1 LSKKQYKPRLSAS
14 INRKGVLDIDTVK
27 GCSEGMKANPDGG
40 CYGLCYAYKA
50 AECRGFD
57 FTISVSRQ
65 PKDEDNAV
73 IENLVKNNSAGWFRI
88 GTMGDPSH
96 DWPLTFYICEWLGKM
111 KTPIIVTKHWRE
123 IPQYMLE
130 RLVSLGVVFN
140 TSISALDS
148 DEEREFRIGQYFRL
162 SKYGAKSV
170 LRIVS
175 CEFGD
180 TDEGRYLGNIQNWLF
195 MYRPFID
202 NPLRIPT
209 TDKRVTEGTIK
220 VRRMTDLGGGS
231 TVSVWDESCY
241 IGPCEQCPDQCG
253 VNFYSKK
260 GRFENENRSFN

>member
-1 LSKKQYKPRLSAS
+1 
-14 INRKGVLDIDTVK
+14 VLDIDTVK
-27 GCSEGMKANPDGG
+27 GCSGGMKANPDGG
-40 CYGLCYAYKA
+40 CYGLCYANRI

-57 FTISVSRQ
+57 FSVSVSRQ
-65 PKDEDNAV
+65 PKDDDALS
-73 IENLVKNNSAGWFRI
+73 IEKLLNDSPATWFRI

-96 DWPLTFYICEWLGKM
+96 DWALTFYICEWLGRIKI
-111 KTPIIVTKHWRE
+111 PVIVTKHWHEMPR
-123 IPQYMLE
+123 YMIK
-130 RLVSLGVVFN
+130 RLAALGVVFN

-148 DEEREFRIGQYFRL
+148 TAEREYRLGQYFRL
-162 SKYGAKSV
+162 AGYGARSV

-175 CEFGD
+175 CNFGD
-180 TDEGRYLGNIQNWLF
+180 TDEGRYLENIQNWLF

-260 GRFENENRSFN
+260 GRFENANRSFN